1 MHRNAYTIIEML
13 IVVVVVGIVAAV
25 AWPDAEAGLREQA
38 RLAAERFENDVE
50 YARSLSL
57 RDPSDPAAIKIE
69 PDNNRYFISK
79 KSAPDTPVTHPV
91 TKKPYIV
98 QYGPGG
104 VPGLDQV
111 KIDGAELGGDA
122 VVVLESAGNLDQSMP
137 AVLQISAAGA
147 EAEVVVSPASGG
159 TKVGV
164 THTKTGTLKP
174 SSLIEDDDEVVVVGG
189 LGK

>member
-1 MHRNAYTIIEML
+1 MHRNAYTIVELL

-50 YARSLSL
+50 YAKSLSL
-57 RDPSDPAAIKIE
+57 RDPADPAAIKIE

-79 KSAPDTPVTHPV
+79 KSVPDTPITHPV

-104 VPGLDQV
+104 TPGLDQV

-122 VVVLESAGNLDQSMP
+122 VVVLESTGNLDQSTS
-137 AVLQISAAGA
+137 AVLQLSAAGA
-147 EAEVVVSPASGG
+147 EAEVIVAPAGGG
-159 TKVGV
+159 TKVGG
-164 THTKTGTLKP
+164 TFTKTVSLKP
-174 SSLIEDDDEVVVVGG
+174 TVIEDEDEG
-189 LGK
+189 

>member
-1 MHRNAYTIIEML
+1 VHRNAYTIIELL

-69 PDNNRYFISK
+69 PDANRYFISK
-79 KSAPDTPVTHPV
+79 KSAPDTPINHPV

-98 QYGPGG
+98 QFGPGG
-104 VPGLDQV
+104 LPGLDQV

-122 VVVLESAGNLDQSMP
+122 VLVFESTGNLDQSTP
-137 AVLQISAAGA
+137 AVLQLSAAGA
-147 EAEVVVSPASGG
+147 EAEVIVAPAGG
-159 TKVGV
+159 SAKVGV
-164 THTKTGTLKP
+164 TYTKTVTLMPTKVG
-174 SSLIEDDDEVVVVGG
+174 DDDDDDD
-189 LGK
+189 

>member
-1 MHRNAYTIIEML
+1 MQRNAYTIIELL
-13 IVVVVVGIVAAV
+13 IVVVVVGIVTAV
-25 AWPDAEAGLREQA
+25 AWPDSEAGLREQA

-57 RDPSDPAAIKIE
+57 GDPSDPAAIKIE
-69 PDNNRYFISK
+69 PDNNRYLISK

-104 VPGLDQV
+104 VPGLEQV
-111 KIDGAELGGDA
+111 TIAGAELGGDA
-122 VVVLESAGNLDQSMP
+122 VMVFEAAGNLDQSTP

-147 EAEVVVSPASGG
+147 EAEVVVAPASGG

-164 THTKTGTLKP
+164 TYTKTVTLKP
-174 SSLIEDDDEVVVVGG
+174 TEIVEDVGEVIIGG